1 MEYELKNGKS
11 VVVRKPVAEDAEEII
26 NVISAADTETYFL
39 ARNPG
44 EFYTTVEQEQTLI
57 NNMLNNANEEW
68 FVAEYDGKVVGHCS
82 VGLVRNTQR
91 CRHRAEVTFV
101 LLKDYCGIGIGGK
114 LMQECI
120 LWCKAKGVTQIELTV
135 AVGNKRAIN
144 MYENF
149 GFKTTG
155 RFPNALRYPDGTF
168 ADEQLMVLEINI
180 SKA

>member
-1 MEYELKNGKS
+1 MVEYRLKNGKS
-11 VVVRKPVAEDAEEII
+11 VIVRKPVVKDAEVII
-26 NVISAADTETYFL
+26 NIISAADTETDFL

-44 EFYTTVEQEQTLI
+44 EFHTTVEQEQTI
-57 NNMLNNANEEW
+57 ISNMLNNANEEW
-68 FVAEYDGKVVGHCS
+68 FVAECDGKVVGHCS
-82 VGLVRNTQR
+82 VGIVRNTQR

-120 LWCKAKGVTQIELTV
+120 HWCKDKGITQIELSVV
-135 AVGNKRAIN
+135 ADNKHAIT

-155 RFPNALRYPDGTF
+155 KFPNALRYPDGTF
-168 ADEQLMVLEINI
+168 ADEQFMVLYI
-180 SKA
+180 